1 MNDNQ
6 NLDERRVVV
15 ESASEARQGPWGRPV
30 FMVLIGGLALVM
42 VAWTV
47 AEFWGESI
55 DQDPQATASTK
66 PDPINAQP
74 SGSGA
79 FDDNP
84 ASGPARA
91 PEAADR
97 DPTVQGNGGGPTMI
111 TTPNGTE
118 KTR

>member
-1 MNDNQ
+1 MNENQ

-91 PEAADR
+91 PEAAIGIR
-97 DPTVQGNGGGPTMI
+97 PFKATGADPL
-111 TTPNGTE
+111 
-118 KTR
+118 